1 MQSQIVAGVSI
12 TCNQT
17 NNGYNSLFNSYDL
30 ELLDTKVNLIFHQVK
45 LKQKRKINLNIFRTK
60 TQALKYVF
68 THQ

>member
-30 ELLDTKVNLIFHQVK
+30 ELLDTKVNNYRNYVRKFLINNNFFLFK
-45 LKQKRKINLNIFRTK
+45 E
-60 TQALKYVF
+60 
-68 THQ
+68 

>member
-30 ELLDTKVNLIFHQVK
+30 ELLDTKVNNYINYVRKFLI
-45 LKQKRKINLNIFRTK
+45 NII
-60 TQALKYVF
+60 VF
-68 THQ
+68 KFIE